1 MKVEMAVDFSTT
13 IASMKPMEPRFAE
26 SSRNIALVHLAL
38 GVFLCTSG
46 CSGKAEKSNSTKT
59 APAKVE
65 MVPHETEL
73 ATLTLTRE
81 AVKRLAIQVV
91 PLEQREVSRHRT
103 LAGEAIVPSGRSII
117 TSAPV
122 PGVIAAVNNV
132 FPQPGSKVVAAQSL
146 MILQPLL
153 SPERDVPTPAEQV
166 QMTGAKANLMVALV
180 TAQGE
185 VARSESEIA
194 GLQIARDR
202 AEKLLTDRA
211 GSRRAFDDAVAV
223 LNVAQSV
230 REAAKQRA
238 TELTALLRS
247 LENTNANGRIDP
259 ASPMTLTAPVA
270 GVVRNVQVSPGQT
283 VTSAAPLFEVVDLS
297 TIWIRVPVYVDLLP
311 KLKREQA
318 ARLLS
323 LDGSALDGSSLAGTP
338 QVGKPISAPPTA
350 DAASSSADLYY
361 EVDNRELQLMPGQR
375 IGIDIPM
382 TSVTEAFVVPAAA
395 ILYDIYGGTWVY
407 VQSSTSE
414 KGTKYTRSRVLLEW
428 VEGDSAIISKGPA
441 LGALVVTDGAAELF
455 GTEFGAG
462 K

>member
-1 MKVEMAVDFSTT
+1 MQSTELPFVKYSRT
-13 IASMKPMEPRFAE
+13 SLLVYVTLGIFL
-26 SSRNIALVHLAL
+26 SS
-38 GVFLCTSG
+38 SG
-46 CSGKAEKSNSTKT
+46 CSGKPEKSASAKV

-73 ATLTLTRE
+73 ATLTLTSE

-91 PLEQREVSRHRT
+91 PVEQREVSRHRT

-117 TSAPV
+117 ASAPV

-132 FPQPGSKVVAAQSL
+132 FPQPGSKVVAAQPL
-146 MILQPLL
+146 MILQPML
-153 SPERDVPTPAEQV
+153 SPERDVPTPAEQF

-202 AEKLLTDRA
+202 AEKLLSDRA
-211 GSRRAFDDAVAV
+211 GSRRAFDDAVA
-223 LNVAQSV
+223 LLSIAQSV
-230 REAAKQRA
+230 RDAAKQRE
-238 TELTALLRS
+238 TELTSLLRS
-247 LENTNANGRIDP
+247 LDKTNANGRFDP

-283 VTSAAPLFEVVDLS
+283 VNSAAPLFEVVDLS
-297 TIWIRVPVYVDLLP
+297 TIWVRVPVYVDLLP

-318 ARLLS
+318 VRLLS
-323 LDGSALDGSSLAGTP
+323 LDGSSLAGTP

-361 EVDNRELQLMPGQR
+361 EVDNRDLNLMPGQR

-382 TSVTEAFVVPAAA
+382 TSVTEAFVVPSSA

-407 VQSSTSE
+407 VQTSTSDT
-414 KGTKYTRSRVLLEW
+414 GTKFTRSRVLLEW
-428 VEGDSAIISKGPA
+428 VEGDAAIISKGPA
-441 LGALVVTDGAAELF
+441 VGSLIVTDGAAELF

>member
-1 MKVEMAVDFSTT
+1 MKSTELRSVKST
-13 IASMKPMEPRFAE
+13 RTA
-26 SSRNIALVHLAL
+26 ALLHVAL
-38 GVFLCTSG
+38 GVFLCASG
-46 CSGKAEKSNSTKT
+46 CSGKAEKSASAKV

-73 ATLTLTRE
+73 ATLTLTSE

-91 PLEQREVSRHRT
+91 PVEQREVSRHRT

-117 TSAPV
+117 AAAPV
-122 PGVIAAVNNV
+122 PGIIAAVNNI
-132 FPQPGSKVVAAQSL
+132 FPQPGSKVVAAQPL
-146 MILQPLL
+146 MILQPML

-202 AEKLLTDRA
+202 AEKLLSDRA
-211 GSRRAFDDAVAV
+211 GSRRAFDDAVA
-223 LNVAQSV
+223 LLSIAQSV
-230 REAAKQRA
+230 REAAKQRE
-238 TELTALLRS
+238 TELKSLLRS
-247 LENTNANGRIDP
+247 IDGANATGRVDP
-259 ASPMTLTAPVA
+259 ADPMTLTAPVA

-283 VTSAAPLFEVVDLS
+283 VTTAAPLFEVVDLS

-311 KLKREQA
+311 KLKRDQA
-318 ARLLS
+318 VRLVS
-323 LDGSALDGSSLAGTP
+323 LDGSSLAGTP
-338 QVGKPISAPPTA
+338 QLGKPISAPPTA

-361 EVDNRELQLMPGQR
+361 EIDNRELNLMPGQR
-375 IGIDIPM
+375 VGVDIPM
-382 TSVTEAFVVPAAA
+382 TSVTEAFVVPAEA

-407 VQSSTSE
+407 VQSTTSD
-414 KGTKYTRSRVLLEW
+414 KGTKFTRSRVLLEW

-441 LGALVVTDGAAELF
+441 VGTLIVTDGAAELF

>member
-1 MKVEMAVDFSTT
+1 MKSSVRQFAKYRP
-13 IASMKPMEPRFAE
+13 ARFLLNAAIG
-26 SSRNIALVHLAL
+26 SL
-38 GVFLCTSG
+38 LCING
-46 CSGKAEKSNSTKT
+46 CSDKAAQNPIKK

-73 ATLTLTRE
+73 ATLTLTSE

-103 LAGEAIVPSGRSII
+103 LAGEASVPSGRSII
-117 TSAPV
+117 ASAPV
-122 PGVIAAVNNV
+122 PGVIGAVNNV
-132 FPQPGSKVVAAQSL
+132 FPQPGSKVVAAQPL
-146 MILQPLL
+146 MILQPML
-153 SPERDVPTPAEQV
+153 SPERDVPTPAEQF

-202 AEKLLTDRA
+202 AAKLLADRA
-211 GSRRAFDDAVAV
+211 GSRRALDDAEALLGVSRSV
-223 LNVAQSV
+223 L
-230 REAAKQRA
+230 EAAKQREV
-238 TELTALLRS
+238 ELSSLLKS
-247 LENTNANGRIDP
+247 LDKANANGRVDP
-259 ASPMTLTAPVA
+259 ASPLTLTAPVA
-270 GVVRNVQVSPGQT
+270 GVVRNVQVSPGQS

-318 ARLLS
+318 VRLVS
-323 LDGSALDGSSLAGTP
+323 LDGSTLGGSS
-338 QVGKPISAPPTA
+338 QVGKPIAAPPTA
-350 DAASSSADLYY
+350 DASSSSADLYY
-361 EVDNRELQLMPGQR
+361 EVDNRELNLMPGQR

-382 TSVTEAFVVPAAA
+382 TSVTEAFVVPSSA

-407 VQSSTSE
+407 VQTS
-414 KGTKYTRSRVLLEW
+414 KSDTGTKFTRSRVLLEW

-441 LGALVVTDGAAELF
+441 VGTLIVTDGAAELF

>member
-1 MKVEMAVDFSTT
+1 MA
-13 IASMKPMEPRFAE
+13 A
-26 SSRNIALVHLAL
+26 
-38 GVFLCTSG
+38 FLCNSG
-46 CSGKAEKSNSTKT
+46 CSDKAANSLPAKA

-73 ATLTLTRE
+73 ATLTLTSE
-81 AVKRLAIQVV
+81 AIKRLAIQVV
-91 PLEQREVSRHRT
+91 PLKQREVSRHRT

-117 TSAPV
+117 ASAPV
-122 PGVIAAVNNV
+122 PGVITAVNNV
-132 FPQPGSKVVAAQSL
+132 FPQPGSKVVAAQPL
-146 MILQPLL
+146 MVLQPML

-202 AEKLLTDRA
+202 AEKLLADRA
-211 GSRRAFDDAVAV
+211 GSRRAFDDAVA
-223 LNVAQSV
+223 LLSVAQSV
-230 REAAKQRA
+230 REAAQQRQA
-238 TELTALLRS
+238 ELNSLLQS
-247 LENTNANGRIDP
+247 LDKANVNGRIDP

-318 ARLLS
+318 VRLVS
-323 LDGSALDGSSLAGTP
+323 LDGSPLGNTP
-338 QVGKPISAPPTA
+338 QPGKPIAAPPTA

-382 TSVTEAFVVPAAA
+382 TSVTEALVVPSAA
-395 ILYDIYGGTWVY
+395 ILYDIYGGNWVY
-407 VQSSTSE
+407 VQTSTSE
-414 KGTKYTRSRVLLEW
+414 KGAKFTRSRVLLEW

-441 LGALVVTDGAAELF
+441 IGTLIVTDGAAELF